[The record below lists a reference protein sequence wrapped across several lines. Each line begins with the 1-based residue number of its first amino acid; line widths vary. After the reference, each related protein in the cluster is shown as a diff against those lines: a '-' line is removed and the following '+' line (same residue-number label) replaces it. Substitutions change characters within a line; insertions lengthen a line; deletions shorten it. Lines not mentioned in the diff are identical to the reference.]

1 MPSIKIRTKPDGDK
15 TLLRI
20 LIEHP
25 METGRRQDERTG
37 QIIPAHFITELKIEH
52 NGKPVATGLLSTG
65 VSRNPYF
72 SLRLK
77 QAKAGDTIRVGWVD
91 NRGGRD
97 SAEVTVGAETHP

>member
-15 TLLRI
+15 TLVRI

-25 METGRRQDERTG
+25 METGRRQDEQTG
-37 QIIPAHFITELKIEH
+37 QIVPAHYITELKVEH
-52 NGKPVATGLLSTG
+52 NGKPIATGLLSTG

-72 SLRLK
+72 SLRLN
-77 QAKAGDTIRVGWVD
+77 QARAGDTIRVGWVD

-97 SAEVTVGAETHP
+97 SAEVSVGGGD